1 MTPPAPVVAD
11 TMVVSALVNARRN
24 PDAAAQ
30 YRSVIDGRP
39 VVVSFVTVTEM
50 RFGAINAGWGEIRRR
65 SLERALARLVV
76 VQPDDD
82 LMLRCAELR
91 ATCWAGGH
99 ALGQKVHESDRW
111 IAATAIALGVSLI
124 SDDAVFENVTG
135 LVVAKVSGN

>member
-11 TMVVSALVNARRN
+11 TMVVSALLNARRN

-91 ATCWAGGH
+91 ATCWAEGH
-99 ALGQKVHESDRW
+99 ALGQ
-111 IAATAIALGVSLI
+111 
-124 SDDAVFENVTG
+124 
-135 LVVAKVSGN
+135 